1 MYLKSSE
8 RFDQKIDIVVNMEKN
23 NQALM
28 EQMRITAQLVD
39 EMINLKILTLDA
51 QTAQASLDAKAVA
64 SASSQEVDEETNVQT
79 EVVSDGAE
87 SNTKA

>member
-1 MYLKSSE
+1 MHEYIQTVHEAHLDDIKNFQGCHRMYLKSSE

-51 QTAQASLDAKAVA
+51 QTA
-64 SASSQEVDEETNVQT
+64 
-79 EVVSDGAE
+79 
-87 SNTKA
+87 

>member
-1 MYLKSSE
+1 
-8 RFDQKIDIVVNMEKN
+8 
-23 NQALM
+23 M

-51 QTAQASLDAKAVA
+51 QTSLDVKAAA
-64 SASSQEVDEETNVQT
+64 SASNHEMDKETNVQT